1 MIFCAKYYEKIM
13 SFTRHYIEIYGKGI
27 QNTST
32 WSQGEGSTHIFLF
45 FDTIV
50 TIRISEHN
58 VTRKYWTAHKGHIPK
73 KVPKNLK
80 MVHKEKDTLKK
91 HPPLRSTKMLPPPPT
106 CSDYKIFAFY
116 KILWE
121 NIVELSRN

>member
-13 SFTRHYIEIYGKGI
+13 GFTRHYIEIYGKGI

-32 WSQGEGSTHIFLF
+32 WSQGEGSTHMFLF

-50 TIRISEHN
+50 TTKISEHN
-58 VTRKYWTAHKGHIPK
+58 VTRKYWTAHKGHRNIPK

-80 MVHKEKDTLKK
+80 MIHKEKDTLK
-91 HPPLRSTKMLPPPPT
+91 PPPPAPQKCPPT